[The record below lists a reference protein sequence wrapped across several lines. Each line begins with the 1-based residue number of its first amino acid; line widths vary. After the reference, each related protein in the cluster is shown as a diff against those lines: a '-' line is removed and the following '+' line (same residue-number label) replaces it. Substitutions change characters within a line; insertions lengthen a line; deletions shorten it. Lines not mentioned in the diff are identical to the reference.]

1 MSSVGQ
7 AAGGY
12 FIRTNITNN
21 VVGVSRETTN
31 KNAVEAQLNQSPD
44 TENMGGLQSDSNMGP
59 STQLIN
65 LNRFTLNDGAG
76 KIVMRRT
83 TSIVSEV
90 KSGGKE
96 MTMNRKHQSCVNLNE
111 GYKPTGLNKFMSQRK
126 SKPAIDLPKHTSLLS
141 FEETLEKVDEITLKQ
156 DFQINN

>member
-44 TENMGGLQSDSNMGP
+44 TENMGGL
-59 STQLIN
+59 
-65 LNRFTLNDGAG
+65 
-76 KIVMRRT
+76 
-83 TSIVSEV
+83 
-90 KSGGKE
+90 
-96 MTMNRKHQSCVNLNE
+96 
-111 GYKPTGLNKFMSQRK
+111 
-126 SKPAIDLPKHTSLLS
+126 
-141 FEETLEKVDEITLKQ
+141 
-156 DFQINN
+156 